1 MTAGGPSGL
10 DLGTLAVVG
19 AVILV
24 LVAVQWWLKSRA
36 RAPDGPIRVVA
47 TQPLGAKRALAVVEV
62 DEERFLLGLSEA
74 RIDCLGR
81 LQRRGAGETALRA
94 VAGLGAVS

>member
-10 DLGTLAVVG
+10 DVGTLAVVG
-19 AVILV
+19 VVILV
-24 LVAVQWWLKSRA
+24 LAAVQWWLKSRA
-36 RAPDGPIRVVA
+36 GAPDGPIRVVA
-47 TQPLGAKRALAVVEV
+47 TRPLGAKRALAVVEV

-81 LQRRGAGETALRA
+81 LPRRGVGETALRA
-94 VAGLGAVS
+94 VGAAS